1 MAYMSY
7 KPAIGSQ
14 NRSYSVDLEIS
25 STRYIL
31 LTSFTC
37 EIAKS
42 DFGMTFSNCS
52 TDVVMY

>member
-1 MAYMSY
+1 MVYMSD

-14 NRSYSVDLEIS
+14 NRPDSVDLEIS
-25 STRYIL
+25 STRCIL

-42 DFGMTFSNCS
+42 DF
-52 TDVVMY
+52 